1 VHTVGVIDTTGQQ
14 RTARQALRKTL
25 RKPQFWFGLAIL
37 GPTFVWYAVFAFG
50 PILRAFQLSTL
61 SYQVLHPGRSLFVG
75 FDNFTTIFADPD
87 FFPSLG
93 RSLMWTA
100 LMALFVLPLSLGVSV
115 CLASVARGRQIY
127 QAIIFLPVVISVIA
141 VALLFSILLDP
152 QSGLVDTVLSAL
164 HLPTSQ
170 FLNNSSSAL
179 PTSVGIGAWKSLGFS
194 VVILTAGLLNIPSDL
209 DEAARIDGA
218 NDWQRFWRM
227 TMPLLGHTL
236 TLVTVLLVIGAV
248 QEFTLPTVLYG
259 NLSSPGPDNSVLLLN
274 LYIYREA
281 FSNLRFGTASAAALV
296 EFGIILLFSLIQIRV
311 LRPKWSY

>member
-1 VHTVGVIDTTGQQ
+1 MQNVGVINKTGHE

-25 RKPQFWFGLAIL
+25 HKPQFWFGLAIL
-37 GPTFVWYAVFAFG
+37 APTFVWYAIFAFG
-50 PILRAFQLSTL
+50 PILRAFQLSTVN
-61 SYQVLHPGRSLFVG
+61 YQLLYPGSSPFVG
-75 FDNFTTIFADPD
+75 FDNFNTIFADPD

-100 LMALFVLPLSLGVSV
+100 LMALFVLPLSLVVSV
-115 CLASVARGRQIY
+115 CLASIARGRQIY
-127 QAIIFLPVVISVIA
+127 QAIIFMPVVISVIA

-152 QSGLVDTVLSAL
+152 QNGLFDTVLSAL

-170 FLNNSSSAL
+170 FLDSSASAL
-179 PTSVGIGAWKSLGFS
+179 PTVVGIGAWKSLGFS

-227 TMPLLGHTL
+227 TLPLLGHTL
-236 TLVTVLLVIGAV
+236 TLVAVLLVIGAV
-248 QEFTLPTVLYG
+248 QEFTLPTVLFG
-259 NLSSPGPDNSVLLLN
+259 ASPNPGPDNSVLLLN
-274 LYIYREA
+274 MYIYREA
-281 FSNLRFGTASAAALV
+281 FANLRFGTASAAALI
-296 EFGIILLFSLIQIRV
+296 EFALVLIFSLIQIRV